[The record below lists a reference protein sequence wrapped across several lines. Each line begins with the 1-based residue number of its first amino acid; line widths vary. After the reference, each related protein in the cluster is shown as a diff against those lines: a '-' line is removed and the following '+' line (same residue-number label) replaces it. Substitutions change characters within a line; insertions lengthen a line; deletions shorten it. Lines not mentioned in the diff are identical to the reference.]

1 MQRRRAPNLLLL
13 PPKAVLAGYIISS
26 ILSCGNNAKT
36 CSEQSSADPVPAFR
50 NFVSTEKDR
59 LIKKKQALIKN
70 EMDKRMADL
79 VKFSKSFKVRG
90 RPLPRSIN

>member
-1 MQRRRAPNLLLL
+1 MQRRRPPNLLLL

-70 EMDKRMADL
+70 EMDKRMAEL
-79 VKFSKSFKVRG
+79 VKFSRDFKV
-90 RPLPRSIN
+90 S